1 MRRVFAGML
10 FAALLGTAQA
20 GDAPQAAVP
29 PETAAPA
36 PSTLE
41 AMPTRLGYAFEQ
53 PEILLRQRLFGL
65 AHGLSLL
72 AGACLDLADQSGSTQ
87 EAYAAWHARQGT
99 VIDGLVHDLSRY
111 YFGARAEEAHWGD
124 LVRALN
130 LKDNIRDVLG
140 DVTLDDACATLPT
153 AIIRPR
159 YELDRLL
166 AESKLPEAEAPM
178 PGANPETAVPPAPT
192 SGANPDAPQ
201 PKASE

>member
-1 MRRVFAGML
+1 MKR
-10 FAALLGTAQA
+10 FAACLLLALLSAAATAQET
-20 GDAPQAAVP
+20 PPAAA
-29 PETAAPA
+29 EAAATLAAPLK
-36 PSTLE
+36 PQHQ
-41 AMPTRLGYAFEQ
+41 GYAFAET
-53 PEILLRQRLFGL
+53 EVLVRQRLFGL

-72 AGACLDLADQSGSTQ
+72 AGACLDLAYQSGSTQ

-99 VIDGLVHDLSRY
+99 VIDGLVQDLSRY
-111 YFGARAEEAHWGD
+111 YFGTRAEEAHWGD

-140 DVTLDDACATLPT
+140 DVTLQDACATLPT

-166 AESKLPEAEAPM
+166 AESKLPEADGPA
-178 PGANPETAVPPAPT
+178 PGANPEIAVAPAPT
-192 SGANPDAPQ
+192 SGPAPDAAA

>member
-1 MRRVFAGML
+1 MKR
-10 FAALLGTAQA
+10 FAACLLLALLSAAATAQET
-20 GDAPQAAVP
+20 PPAADP
-29 PETAAPA
+29 AAALAAPLT
-36 PSTLE
+36 PLH
-41 AMPTRLGYAFEQ
+41 LGYAFEQ
-53 PEILLRQRLFGL
+53 PDVLVRQRLFGL

-87 EAYAAWHARQGT
+87 EAYAAWHAKQGT

-140 DVTLDDACATLPT
+140 EVTLDDACATLPT

-166 AESKLPEAEAPM
+166 AESKLPDAEAPM
-178 PGANPETAVPPAPT
+178 PDANAETAVPPAPT